1 MPAKNWSYLFFSLR
15 MSSSS
20 LSSSSSCLITVRPI
34 QYAPMP
40 KSRPSSGDSALRSI
54 PSVERILS
62 SEAFAGVVRD
72 FGRDATKDAVVAYF
86 ETLRRERRSFDAEV
100 AGDEVLNALTA
111 ATASTLRRVI
121 NGTGIIIHTNLG
133 RSPIDAEVWS
143 RAAAIT
149 TGYSNLEYDLE
160 DGSRGRR
167 DEHLTQLCRTL
178 FGCEA
183 AILTNNN
190 AAGTLLLLAAVAGN
204 REVIVSRG
212 ELVEI
217 GGSFRV
223 PDVIQQGGARLRE
236 VGTTNRTRAADYDT
250 AITDASAAI
259 LRVHRSNFEI
269 VGFTESPSIEELVAI
284 GKKRGIPL
292 LYDEGSGRVVDLAPY
307 GFTSAPTLREL
318 IALGVDAVTCSTD
331 KLIGATQGGLILGS
345 EAVID
350 RCRKHPLMRALRAGK
365 ESYAIIAETLRAFAT
380 SRHETEIP
388 IYRMLATPMN
398 VLRQRAEEMIAGTS
412 CRLIES
418 ACALGGGTT
427 PTETIPSMAIEV
439 PGDASQLALR
449 FLQHDPPI
457 AGRIVDDRLTI
468 EVRTLSEDDRRE
480 VTLTLEEDDNGIE
493 EK

>member
-1 MPAKNWSYLFFSLR
+1 M
-15 MSSSS
+15 
-20 LSSSSSCLITVRPI
+20 
-34 QYAPMP
+34 
-40 KSRPSSGDSALRSI
+40 
-54 PSVERILS
+54 ERILS

-72 FGRDATKDAVVAYF
+72 FGRDAAKDAVVAHL
-86 ETLRRERRSFDAEV
+86 ETVRIERRPFDENA
-100 AGDEVLNALTA
+100 AADDVLQTLTV

-149 TGYSNLEYDLE
+149 TGYSNLEYDLG

-167 DEHLTQLCRTL
+167 DEHLTQICRTL

-190 AAGTLLLLAAVAGN
+190 AAGTLLLLAAVAGAQTGVSVPH
-204 REVIVSRG
+204 EVIVSRG

-236 VGTTNRTRAADYDT
+236 VGTTNRTRAADYDA
-250 AITDASAAI
+250 AITEATAAM

-269 VGFTESPSIEELVAI
+269 IGFTESPSIEELI
-284 GKKRGIPL
+284 TISKKRGIPL

-307 GFTSAPTLREL
+307 GFTSAPTIREL
-318 IALGVDAVTCSTD
+318 IALGVDALTCSTD

-345 EAVID
+345 EEIIS

-365 ESYAIIAETLRAFAT
+365 ESYAIIAETLRVFAT
-380 SRHETEIP
+380 GRHETEIP
-388 IYRMLATPMN
+388 IYRMLASTIAE
-398 VLRQRAEEMIAGTS
+398 LRSRAAEMIAGTS
-412 CRLIES
+412 CRIIDS

-427 PTETIPSMAIEV
+427 PTETIPSIAIEI
-439 PGDASQLALR
+439 PGNASHLATR
-449 FLQHDPPI
+449 FLQNDPPI
-457 AGRIVDDRLTI
+457 AGRIVDDRFTI
-468 EVRTLSEDDRRE
+468 EVRTLDDRDRL
-480 VTLTLEEDDNGIE
+480 VVAAALGAILS
-493 EK
+493 

>member
-1 MPAKNWSYLFFSLR
+1 VERLL
-15 MSSSS
+15 
-20 LSSSSSCLITVRPI
+20 
-34 QYAPMP
+34 
-40 KSRPSSGDSALRSI
+40 SGDTFALSI
-54 PSVERILS
+54 RE
-62 SEAFAGVVRD
+62 
-72 FGRDATKDAVVAYF
+72 FGRDAVKDTVVAYLD
-86 ETLRRERRSFDAEV
+86 TLRNERRCFDADV
-100 AGDEVLNALTA
+100 AADEVLNALTA

-121 NGTGIIIHTNLG
+121 NGTGIIVHTNLG

-149 TGYSNLEYDLE
+149 TGYSNLEYDLA

-190 AAGTLLLLAAVAGN
+190 AAGTLLLLAAVAGG

-217 GGSFRV
+217 GGSFRL

-236 VGTTNRTRAADYDT
+236 VGTTNRTRAADYET
-250 AITDASAAI
+250 AISDSSAAM

-284 GKKRGIPL
+284 SKKRGIPL

-307 GFTSAPTLREL
+307 GFALAPTIRQL
-318 IALGVDAVTCSTD
+318 IALGVEAITCSTD

-345 EAVID
+345 EEIIN

-365 ESYAIIAETLRAFAT
+365 ESYAILAETLRAFAT
-380 SRHETEIP
+380 GRHEIEIP
-388 IYRMLATPMN
+388 IYRMLAMPLDE
-398 VLRQRAEEMIAGTS
+398 LRSHAAEMIAETS
-412 CRLIES
+412 CRIIES

-427 PTETIPSMAIEV
+427 PTETIPSIAIEV
-439 PGDASQLALR
+439 PGNASHIAARL
-449 FLQHDPPI
+449 LQHNPPI
-457 AGRIVDDRLTI
+457 VGRIVDDHFTI
-468 EVRTLSEDDRRE
+468 EVRTMSDEDRRE
-480 VTLTLEEDDNGIE
+480 VARIIATHNL
-493 EK
+493 

>member
-1 MPAKNWSYLFFSLR
+1 
-15 MSSSS
+15 
-20 LSSSSSCLITVRPI
+20 
-34 QYAPMP
+34 
-40 KSRPSSGDSALRSI
+40 
-54 PSVERILS
+54 VERILS
-62 SEAFAGVVRD
+62 SDTFDTSIRK

-86 ETLRRERRSFDAEV
+86 ETLRAEGRRFDADV
-100 AGDEVLNALTA
+100 AADEVLIALTS

-133 RSPIDAEVWS
+133 RSPIDAEAWS

-167 DEHLTQLCRTL
+167 DEHLTALCRTL

-190 AAGTLLLLAAVAGN
+190 AAGTLLLLAAVAGG

-236 VGTTNRTRAADYDT
+236 VGTTNRTRAADYDS
-250 AITDASAAI
+250 AITDASAAM

-284 GKKRGIPL
+284 SKKRGIPL
-292 LYDEGSGRVVDLAPY
+292 LYDEGSGRVVDLVPY
-307 GFTSAPTLREL
+307 GFTSAPTIREL

-331 KLIGATQGGLILGS
+331 KLIGATQGGLILGG
-345 EAVID
+345 EDIIN

-380 SRHETEIP
+380 GRHEIEIP
-388 IYRMLATPMN
+388 IYRMLATPLD
-398 VLRQRAEEMIAGTS
+398 VLRQRAEEIVAGTS
-412 CRLIES
+412 CRVIES

-427 PTETIPSMAIEV
+427 PTETIPSIAIEV
-439 PGDASQLALR
+439 PGNSSQLASR
-449 FLQHDPPI
+449 FLGNDPPI
-457 AGRIVDDRLTI
+457 VGRIVDDRFTI
-468 EVRTLSEDDRRE
+468 EVRTLADEDRRA
-480 VTLTLEEDDNGIE
+480 VAQAIRP
-493 EK
+493 